1 MIEDIDSRRCLSKV
15 VVTNNL
21 MKRCIRH
28 AGHNEAHVW
37 FEDENRTEGLP
48 RFVRWDFNSVRYFE
62 YRAT

>member
-1 MIEDIDSRRCLSKV
+1 MTEDIDSRRCLSKV

-48 RFVRWDFNSVRYFE
+48 RFVNY
-62 YRAT
+62 